1 MDLQHV
7 NPPTFFPLAPHCT
20 PANTQ
25 TLFFTIFCRTTLCQ
39 LDDKGRDHIS
49 STSHPP
55 SRPHDHLHLYHPLY
69 TIMSEHWKSTPKYYC
84 KHCLTYVRDTKLERQ
99 NHEATG
105 KHQGAVRRALNNLHR
120 SANNEERERERAKR
134 EIDRLNGIVAP
145 KNNNNNSSGSSKSG
159 GASGTQN
166 KEERARQAEQ
176 LAALGVALPQEFRNE
191 LAMPGEWSVTSTTI
205 VEDKSNADDEDEQA
219 GISTARGVHKRE
231 RTEEQL
237 EHEEAVKGLF
247 KKPRR
252 WGRDSRGLAEGSEDL
267 DALLSGGLMVKKKD
281 EVEEELKQE
290 EDQRPVKDESV
301 EAEGQGGVKKE
312 DGIQTVKEE
321 PEEDS
326 GPILAEIK
334 AEGGKEPAL
343 PPVDG
348 TNVKTE
354 DGEKGTEAAADV
366 PVVAFKKRKA
376 KNIRQK

>member
-1 MDLQHV
+1 
-7 NPPTFFPLAPHCT
+7 
-20 PANTQ
+20 
-25 TLFFTIFCRTTLCQ
+25 
-39 LDDKGRDHIS
+39 
-49 STSHPP
+49 
-55 SRPHDHLHLYHPLY
+55 
-69 TIMSEHWKSTPKYYC
+69 MSEHWKSTPKYYC

-120 SANNEERERERAKR
+120 SANNEDRERERAKR

-145 KNNNNNSSGSSKSG
+145 KNNNNTSASGKSSG
-159 GASGTQN
+159 GTQN

-176 LAALGVALPQEFRNE
+176 LAALGVALPQEFRSE

-205 VEDKSNADDEDEQA
+205 VEDNNNPDDEDEQA
-219 GISTARGVHKRE
+219 GANKARGMHKRE

-267 DALLSGGLMVKKKD
+267 DALLSGGLVVKKMD
-281 EVEEELKQE
+281 EEDEEVKQE
-290 EDQRPVKDESV
+290 EDDQRPVKDEGV
-301 EAEGQGGVKKE
+301 EEEGGGVKEE
-312 DGIQTVKEE
+312 DGIQNVKKE

-326 GPILAEIK
+326 GPIPTDIK
-334 AEGGKEPAL
+334 AEDGKEAAL
-343 PPVDG
+343 PTLSDG
-348 TNVKTE
+348 TNIKSE
-354 DGEKGTEAAADV
+354 AGEKPSEAAADV